1 MTYFTALNLIK
12 ELPALQIQ
20 ANIECEKG
28 SFTCIVGPSGSGKST
43 LLRLISGLE
52 KSDSQQTKIILD
64 NNDITHISPAKRN
77 IGMVFQN
84 GNLFEHMTVVQNV
97 AYGLISHGV
106 KKKKA
111 LQLAKDFLPLFEI
124 EKLFDRY
131 PETLSGG
138 EAQRV
143 ALARTLITRPKLVL
157 FDEPLSALDAPLRKK
172 LALLI
177 KDLQNSFNFTSIM
190 VTHDLEEAKNMA
202 DRIILIKKGSIY
214 WQGNSDDFTE
224 ELF

>member
-1 MTYFTALNLIK
+1 MTYFTALNLLK
-12 ELPALQIQ
+12 ELPSLNIQ
-20 ANIECEKG
+20 ANISCEQG

-172 LALLI
+172 LAILI

>member
-1 MTYFTALNLIK
+1 MTYFTELNLLK
-12 ELPALQIQ
+12 ELPSLNIQ
-20 ANIECEKG
+20 ANINCEQG

-124 EKLFDRY
+124 ENLYDRY

-138 EAQRV
+138 ESQRV